1 MRMPFWLLFAGV
13 VLALGCGGPGS
24 GKYAPVSG
32 QVTLNGSP
40 LADATVS
47 FQPDATIGRGSS
59 GKTDAQG
66 KYSLMVLGTGE
77 KGALVGKH
85 KVVITAPEGPPPD
98 PQDDNP
104 KPRPDRVPPQYN
116 ANSTLTFDVLAGGT
130 DQANFPLAGSPP
142 EPEQG
147 GSKRPPVRN
156 RD

>member
-1 MRMPFWLLFAGV
+1 MRMPFWILFAGV
-13 VLALGCGGPGS
+13 VLAVGCAGSES

-32 QVTLNGSP
+32 QVILNGSP

-47 FQPDATIGRGSS
+47 FQPDSTIGRGSS

-104 KPRPDRVPPQYN
+104 KPRQDRVPRQYN
-116 ANSTLTFDVLAGGT
+116 ADSTLTFDVPAGGT
-130 DQANFPLAGSPP
+130 NEANFSLSGSPS
-142 EPEQG
+142 EATQG
-147 GSKRPPVRN
+147 GSGAPRVRN